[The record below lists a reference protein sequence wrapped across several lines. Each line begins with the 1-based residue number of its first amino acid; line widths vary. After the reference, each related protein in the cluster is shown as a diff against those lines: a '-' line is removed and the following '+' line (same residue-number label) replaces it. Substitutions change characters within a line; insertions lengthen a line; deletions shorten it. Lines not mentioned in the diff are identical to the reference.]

1 MRSLYSVLALLSA
14 SVLAST
20 AVLAMSATDQ
30 MAAKRR
36 ISLEYRH
43 HMELCKSLPDDA
55 AEICEQQAK
64 GQAEMARAA
73 LASRRK
79 PVGRSPL

>member
-14 SVLAST
+14 SVFAST
-20 AVLAMSATDQ
+20 ALLSMSASDQ

-36 ISLEYRH
+36 ISLEYQHR
-43 HMELCKSLPDDA
+43 MELCKSLPGDSAD
-55 AEICEQQAK
+55 ICKQQAK

-73 LASRRK
+73 LASRRN
-79 PVGRSPL
+79 PAGRSPV